1 MKDPLGTH
9 SDSDDELPRRAE
21 DPPPL
26 PSTLTGALLILGF
39 CLAMGFIAEFCSR
52 HGG

>member
-9 SDSDDELPRRAE
+9 PDYDLPKRAE

-26 PSTLTGALLILGF
+26 PEGPGGWTGILILVGL
-39 CLAMGFIAEFCSR
+39 CVVLGLCAAYCR
-52 HGG
+52 